1 MTAVLEQV
9 PVDRI
14 SGRAREVRF
23 SRLLVTVIAGVLF
36 AAGWLACKAF
46 AVAWFAAAWSAVAV
60 AEGWAEARRSQVK
73 RGPAGP
79 G

>member
-1 MTAVLEQV
+1 MTVLEQV

-14 SGRAREVRF
+14 SVRAREVRF
-23 SRLLVTVIAGVLF
+23 GRVLVSVIAGALF
-36 AAGWLACKAF
+36 GLGWIAFKVF

-60 AEGWAEARRSQVK
+60 AEGWAEARRNQVK
-73 RGPAGP
+73 RGPAGT